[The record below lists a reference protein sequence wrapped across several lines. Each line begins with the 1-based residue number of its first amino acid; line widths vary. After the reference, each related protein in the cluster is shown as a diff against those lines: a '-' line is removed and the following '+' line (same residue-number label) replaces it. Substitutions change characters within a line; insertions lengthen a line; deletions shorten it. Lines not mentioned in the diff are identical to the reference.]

1 MCDRLLCHQNFGS
14 YGTFNRDFLKNSKA
28 GCLIEPVH
36 LIEWWEYWNL
46 EKFRKYFFLPGG
58 RCGPGCTPGLN
69 NEPNIFE
76 IGLYGLY
83 AFWALA

>member
-1 MCDRLLCHQNFGS
+1 MTLFSDERLISNWKKILGFRNMQEKLC
-14 YGTFNRDFLKNSKA
+14 
-28 GCLIEPVH
+28 
-36 LIEWWEYWNL
+36 
-46 EKFRKYFFLPGG
+46 RKYCFLPGG

-83 AFWALA
+83 AF

>member
-1 MCDRLLCHQNFGS
+1 M
-14 YGTFNRDFLKNSKA
+14 FLISNKLEQLEFK
-28 GCLIEPVH
+28 
-36 LIEWWEYWNL
+36 L
-46 EKFRKYFFLPGG
+46 EKIVGIQKHGRKVRKYFFLPGG

-83 AFWALA
+83 AF